1 MRSIEILTTEEKA
14 DLLYCLNERK
24 KGIITKIQFFNST
37 IKGNSSYSLEIL
49 NNCLIDCKK
58 ELDKI
63 DLLILKIQNLL

>member
-24 KGIITKIQFFNST
+24 KGIVNKIQFFNST
-37 IKGNSSYSLEIL
+37 IKGKSSYSLEIL

-58 ELDKI
+58 ELDEI

>member
-1 MRSIEILTTEEKA
+1 MHSLDILTTEEKA

-24 KGIITKIQFFNST
+24 EGIIVKIQFFNSI

-58 ELDKI
+58 DLDSI
-63 DLLILKIQNLL
+63 DLLILKIRNLL

>member
-1 MRSIEILTTEEKA
+1 MVNIDILTTEEKA

-24 KGIITKIQFFNST
+24 KVIITKIQFFNET
-37 IKGNSSYSLEIL
+37 IKGKTMYSLEIL

-58 ELDKI
+58 ELDEV